1 MFACDRM
8 SLLRRADLPT
18 PVPGASIDDAPLT
31 GRWRNA
37 DDHAAAP
44 AIREVELIREQGR
57 AARVRMIGVDG
68 FDWGEVAIEQV
79 FAGSPSASTAVG
91 FTASFAL
98 ADRRARI
105 QANIKLGVM
114 VLAGFMDF
122 DRGRAP
128 TFTRDFCHP
137 EER

>member
-1 MFACDRM
+1 M
-8 SLLRRADLPT
+8 P
-18 PVPGASIDDAPLT
+18 PPGAAIDDTPLT

-44 AIREVELIREQGR
+44 AIRTVELIREPGTGVL
-57 AARVRMIGVDG
+57 VRMIGVDG
-68 FDWGEVAIEQV
+68 YDWGEAAIEQV
-79 FAGSPSASTAVG
+79 FAGSPSATLAVG

-105 QANIKLGVM
+105 QGNIKLGVM
-114 VLAGFMDF
+114 VLAGFMEF
-122 DRGRAP
+122 ERGRPP

-137 EER
+137 EAP